1 MAESDSG
8 GPVRSDTSGKVT
20 LTKSAPKVS
29 LDKPRSGGELTV
41 NLNWNARGAEGA
53 AGGTGKR
60 GLMAKL
66 QTALQPKQGIDL
78 DLGCLW
84 EFTDGSKGAVQ
95 AVGNSFE
102 ARDSSGRP
110 VLQLDGDD
118 RSGAAAG
125 GENLRIDLGR
135 IDSLK
140 RVLVFAMIY
149 EGVPNWEAA
158 RAVVTLDAPAQ
169 APIEVL
175 LDEADPNARIC
186 GVALIE
192 NTAQGLSVRREVR
205 YVKGSQRVLD
215 QAYGWGLSW
224 APGRKD

>member
-1 MAESDSG
+1 MVESGG
-8 GPVRSDTSGKVT
+8 GPVKRDKSGKVT
-20 LTKSAPKVS
+20 LTKSAPNVS

-41 NLNWNARGAEGA
+41 NLNWNARGAQDA
-53 AGGTGKR
+53 ADGKGKR
-60 GLMAKL
+60 GLFAKL
-66 QTALQPKQGIDL
+66 QAALQPEPGIDL

-84 EFTDGSKGAVQ
+84 EFTDGSKGVVQ
-95 AVGNSFE
+95 ALGNSFE

-118 RSGAAAG
+118 RSGAAVG

-149 EGVPNWEAA
+149 EGAPNWEAA
-158 RAVVTLDAPAQ
+158 RAAVTLVAPGQ

-175 LDEADPNARIC
+175 LDEADPKARVC

-192 NTAQGLSVRREVR
+192 NTARGLSVRREVR
-205 YVKGSQRVLD
+205 YVKGAQRALD
-215 QAYGWGLSW
+215 QAYGWGMNW
-224 APGRKD
+224 TPGRKS